1 MKHVEPPSPEP
12 STRIP
17 LFMIGKDS
25 RGNWVVQDQQ
35 GICGGLFVNRAEA
48 LKFAM
53 FENGNRPQAVI
64 MVPGVFE
71 PCGCYERRRGGRPFV
86 QCGRDRVA
94 ASRLASAAWGRHRL
108 PACGGRSRELE
119 WLGPRER
126 ECPASAGS
134 HRSAGPW
141 VAGARRT
148 DYRISTCP
156 GYLHRRPYTS

>member
-25 RGNWVVQDQQ
+25 RGNWIVQDQQ

-71 PCGCYERRRGGRPFV
+71 LDMNRKPDLGRRQPSYAG
-86 QCGRDRVA
+86 QMQQVA
-94 ASRLASAAWGRHRL
+94 
-108 PACGGRSRELE
+108 
-119 WLGPRER
+119 
-126 ECPASAGS
+126 
-134 HRSAGPW
+134 
-141 VAGARRT
+141 
-148 DYRISTCP
+148 
-156 GYLHRRPYTS
+156 

>member
-35 GICGGLFVNRAEA
+35 GICGGLFVNRTEA

-64 MVPGVFE
+64 MVPGVLE
-71 PCGCYERRRGGRPFV
+71 LDMNRKPQLELRQPSNAEQMRH
-86 QCGRDRVA
+86 VA
-94 ASRLASAAWGRHRL
+94 
-108 PACGGRSRELE
+108 
-119 WLGPRER
+119 
-126 ECPASAGS
+126 
-134 HRSAGPW
+134 
-141 VAGARRT
+141 
-148 DYRISTCP
+148 
-156 GYLHRRPYTS
+156 

>member
-64 MVPGVFE
+64 MMPGIFE
-71 PCGCYERRRGGRPFV
+71 LDMNRK
-86 QCGRDRVA
+86 
-94 ASRLASAAWGRHRL
+94 
-108 PACGGRSRELE
+108 
-119 WLGPRER
+119 
-126 ECPASAGS
+126 
-134 HRSAGPW
+134 
-141 VAGARRT
+141 AGAENHQPSNAEQMRQVA
-148 DYRISTCP
+148 
-156 GYLHRRPYTS
+156 